1 MPVVG
6 QIQIKQS
13 VVYTPEHQEAQRI
26 GRLDQGAVHP
36 GEQDKAEEERQAGV
50 PARRRQTM
58 TGLRHR
64 SWLPD
69 CHAKSGERCARNAYP
84 LGL

>member
-1 MPVVG
+1 M
-6 QIQIKQS
+6 IRCRS
-13 VVYTPEHQEAQRI
+13 DLSQEAQRI

-36 GEQDKAEEERQAGV
+36 GEQGKAEKEMQAGV

-64 SWLPD
+64 SWLPIVMR
-69 CHAKSGERCARNAYP
+69 S
-84 LGL
+84 LGGGKPEMFIR